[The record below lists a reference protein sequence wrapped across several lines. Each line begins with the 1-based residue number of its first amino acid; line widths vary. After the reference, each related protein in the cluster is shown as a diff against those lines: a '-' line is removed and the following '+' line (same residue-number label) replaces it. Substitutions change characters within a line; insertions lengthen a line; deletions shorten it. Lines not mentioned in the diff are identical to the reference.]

1 MSSETTPLVSL
12 SRYPI
17 ATALALSL
25 AAAIALGVSRLS
37 YGLLLTPMRT
47 DLGWSYLLAGS
58 MNTANALGY
67 FIGALAIPALMRR
80 VSIWPLLI
88 IGSVLTSIFMLL
100 SGMVTDATALIL
112 LRLGAGAASASVFVI
127 GGVLATRLG
136 SMHRERAG
144 FLIGLYY
151 GGTGFGIALSA
162 LLVPAALSAAPQL
175 GGAHDWQWAWL
186 ALGVACLLAT
196 AIMALPAKTIGEM
209 PADHGKKS
217 NFVVK
222 DFGFALAGYFMFGV
236 GYIAYMTFV
245 ITLLKQQGMQ
255 AETITLF
262 YTLLGVSV
270 VLSSRLWAP
279 MLDRFKGGESLAIFN
294 TIAGVASVLPAL
306 TSEVSVV
313 FISGLVFGTV
323 LLSAVASTTVLVRHN
338 LPQESWS
345 SAIGVFTVV
354 FALGQIIGPALVG
367 WIADGP
373 GGLERGLIIS
383 AVALFIGAALASRQ
397 KALSLRK

>member
-37 YGLLLTPMRT
+37 YGLLLTPMRA

-67 FIGALAIPALMRR
+67 FIGALAIPALTRR

-345 SAIGVFTVV
+345 SAISVFTVV